1 MASAPLTYRITV
13 PAVLEDVDAA
23 SREELTDIIAP
34 RRAAWYIPPM
44 TDAELEELAA
54 GELDTD
60 DIPVRR
66 LASADLDAVVRIDA
80 ASTGRTRKDFYR
92 AKLDRALEDSSVQL
106 SLAAELDGMVVGFLI
121 VTFYYG
127 EFGQPETVA
136 VVEALGVHPE
146 YQGRKVGKA
155 LMRQLEMNL
164 RALGVEMDVAV
175 HLGVVSRW
183 NYARGLAGLTRRLR
197 RGDLEDDLGLVV
209 GGAPGR

>member
-1 MASAPLTYRITV
+1 MMDTE
-13 PAVLEDVDAA
+13 LED
-23 SREELTDIIAP
+23 
-34 RRAAWYIPPM
+34 
-44 TDAELEELAA
+44 LAA

-60 DIPVRR
+60 AIPVRR
-66 LASADLDAVVRIDA
+66 LSPTDLDAVVRIDA

-92 AKLDRALEDSSVQL
+92 AKLGRALEDSSVQL
-106 SLAAELDGMVVGFLI
+106 SLAVELDGMVVGFLI

-164 RALGVEMDVAV
+164 RGLGVETVRTEVGWDQLELLQFLARQGFAPAPRFC
-175 HLGVVSRW
+175 LQKNVV
-183 NYARGLAGLTRRLR
+183 NAA
-197 RGDLEDDLGLVV
+197 
-209 GGAPGR
+209 